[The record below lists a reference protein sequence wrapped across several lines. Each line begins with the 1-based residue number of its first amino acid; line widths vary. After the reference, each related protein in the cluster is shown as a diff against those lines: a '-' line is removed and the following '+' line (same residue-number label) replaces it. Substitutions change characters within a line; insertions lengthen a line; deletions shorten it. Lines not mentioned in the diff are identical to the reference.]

1 MRCQECIKLTPDI
14 LKCDGEPVPFHDSF
28 AALEASA
35 RSGCELCTVLFWNIQ
50 KFRWGRDERL
60 IRHAE
65 LARSSDPLAVRWYD
79 MGKIFTGHVV
89 QGLEVLY
96 RNMALKKRLA
106 YSVLQDPAEVDL
118 PVPNSARLPSYT
130 DRIHAWIRLC
140 DTEHKTC
147 HTHSAQQATNPAR
160 PARLLDVQPQELI
173 DVVRLVRFD
182 EAKGPYAALSYSWG
196 DRPHAATT
204 TSLNIRQRMDSISL
218 SDLPRTFTDAIA
230 FCREMNVRYLW
241 VDALCIIQPWP
252 GDVLGL
258 QDWETQSAIMGYIY
272 ANAIFTIAAQGAANA
287 DIGLF
292 PDKAPFDLN
301 PRSCPLFLNGDGS
314 SLYVKAEPPEWVA
327 SVGES
332 ALQRRAWVL
341 QERLLST
348 RLIHFTQH
356 GIFWECA
363 ERCASEFEPG
373 STETG
378 GLLTLSV
385 MFPPTSGPENAG
397 KKKNDI
403 MLEWTGILAD
413 YSERNLSVVTD
424 KFPAISAIAQ
434 RVTLLTGDTY
444 LAGMWK
450 SRLFDD
456 LLWTGMW
463 KFPSFRQRPSEYVAP
478 TWSWA
483 SVIGKTSHNSV
494 GTSDRRVARVVSV
507 SVNLANPAN
516 PFGRIQPEASLQLA
530 GRIRHNVFATAH
542 VTAEDDAPWHDL
554 WFEVPEGHALAN
566 ITGGSK
572 GGARHSGIAAVW
584 FDVAGDHLTQAFSA
598 LLMTG
603 NSRRDA
609 WDSDTIVPDPEHQR
623 ISSTAMLII
632 PGGDDSGRYVRIGQ
646 ANVRDLNFFVGCQ
659 EEVVELF

>member
-1 MRCQECIKLTPDI
+1 MRCQECIKLTPDD

-28 AALEASA
+28 AAFEAFA

-65 LARSSDPLAVRWYD
+65 LASSSDTLAVRWYD
-79 MGKIFTGHVV
+79 MGKGLTGHVI

-96 RNMALKKRLA
+96 RNTARKQRVT

-118 PVPNSARLPSYT
+118 PVLDSVRRPPYT
-130 DRIHAWIRLC
+130 ERIHAWMQVC
-140 DTEHKTC
+140 NEEHEKC
-147 HTHSAQQATNPAR
+147 HAHSVQQATNPAR
-160 PARLLDVQPQELI
+160 PARLLDVQPEGLI
-173 DVVRLVRFD
+173 GDVRLVPFD
-182 EAKGPYAALSYSWG
+182 EAQGPYSALSYSWG

-218 SDLPRTFTDAIA
+218 NDLPRTFTDAIA

-241 VDALCIIQPWP
+241 VDALCIIQPRP

-272 ANAIFTIAAQGAANA
+272 ANAIFTIAAQGAASA

-301 PRSCPLFLNGDGS
+301 PRSCPLFLNTDGP

-332 ALQRRAWVL
+332 ALQQRAWVL

-363 ERCASEFEPG
+363 ERCASEFEPH
-373 STETG
+373 STEMG
-378 GLLTLSV
+378 GLRTLSV
-385 MFPPTSGPENAG
+385 MFPPEDGPENAA
-397 KKKNDI
+397 KTKTDI
-403 MLEWTGILAD
+403 ILEWNGILAD
-413 YSERNLSVVTD
+413 YSERNLTVVTD
-424 KFPAISAIAQ
+424 KFPAVSAIAQ
-434 RVTLLTGDTY
+434 RVAVLTGDTY

-450 SRLFDD
+450 SHLFDD
-456 LLWTGMW
+456 LLWTGLW
-463 KFPSFRQRPSEYVAP
+463 KFPSFRKRPSTYVAP

-483 SVIGKTSHNSV
+483 SVIGKTSHNLVS
-494 GTSDRRVARVVSV
+494 TYERRMARVVSV
-507 SVNLANPAN
+507 SVDLANPTN
-516 PFGRIQPEASLQLA
+516 PFGRVQPGASLQLA
-530 GRIRHNVFATAH
+530 GRIRHNVFATLH
-542 VTAEDDAPWHDL
+542 DTAEDDAPWHDL
-554 WFEVPEGHALAN
+554 WFEVPKGHALATM
-566 ITGGSK
+566 TGESVGA
-572 GGARHSGIAAVW
+572 ARHSGLAAVW
-584 FDVAGDHLTQAFSA
+584 FDVGGDHVTQAFSA

-603 NSRRDA
+603 NDRRDA
-609 WDSDTIVPDPEHQR
+609 WDSDTIMPDPEPQR

-632 PGGDDSGRYVRIGQ
+632 PEGDDGGPYVRIGQ
-646 ANVRDLNFFVGCQ
+646 ANIKDLNFFVGCQ